1 MANLV
6 HVMQNLNYHE
16 ILPKRVDRAGGTAN
30 YMALRFIA
38 HFVQGQTAIY
48 KSFWVYEV
56 ENQLI
61 TGYE

>member
-1 MANLV
+1 MF
-6 HVMQNLNYHE
+6 MQNLNYHE
-16 ILPKRVDRAGGTAN
+16 ILPERVDRAGGPAN
-30 YMALRFIA
+30 YKALRFTA

-48 KSFWVYEV
+48 KSSWVYKV